1 MPGQRRRRG
10 PEGVAAALHRR
21 RIRGAREPTV
31 EISGLLGSVEGVEGR
46 KSRDSRVAVDGPTP
60 RRFSVLVGVGIA
72 EALLGAKMADG
83 IQVFFFQLMNK
94 VLVSTVNR
102 KKCPKQ

>member
-31 EISGLLGSVEGVEGR
+31 EISGLLGSVEGVKGR

-60 RRFSVLVGVGIA
+60 RRFSVLVGVGVGIA
-72 EALLGAKMADG
+72 EALLGAKMVDG
-83 IQVFFFQLMNK
+83 IQVFFFN
-94 VLVSTVNR
+94 
-102 KKCPKQ
+102 